1 MGNEIIIAILVV
13 VIFIAIRG
21 TVKHFA
27 GQGGCCGGASAVKS
41 RRKKLKG
48 QVLGTY
54 IITIDGMHCENCKN
68 RIEAKINGL
77 EGVACKVNLK
87 NKTATVSFN
96 RNITPDEIRY
106 LIENSGYKV
115 EDIRREELE
124 S

>member
-1 MGNEIIIAILVV
+1 M
-13 VIFIAIRG
+13 
-21 TVKHFA
+21 
-27 GQGGCCGGASAVKS
+27 
-41 RRKKLKG
+41 KG